1 MRKDLRFILIILIIS
16 LFHPL
21 AQGQPDHFVYAITSV
36 QKNGTE
42 WVALRKL
49 NTQSAELG
57 SILLNGSDKGLNLY
71 DAVTHKKIDHFAA
84 DTLLNSNPQ
93 MVFGNSVAAIA
104 YDKNTDRLYYTPMS
118 VDQIRYVDL
127 ATMKVYCFT
136 DQSFAKAGNLEF
148 VPGTISRMVI
158 APDGYGYT
166 ITNDGNHLFRFSTNG
181 FTNLTDLG
189 ELEDAAVNKETIH
202 NPCGNAGG
210 DLVADDEGGLYLISA
225 SNKVFKV
232 DINSRQT
239 EFLGT
244 ISGLPQNFSTNGA
257 AVNED
262 GKLLLSSSIYTD
274 SYFLVDPKTWI
285 ASSYHITDDIF
296 GTADLANS
304 NVLSTNGASFL
315 KIAPNNFDKIKV
327 YPNPILADEF
337 NVQFNNLKPGNYT
350 IQLADAVGNGVML
363 HKVSVLQA
371 VQTENIHFSPDN
383 AQGFYFL
390 RILDENNAIVSTQ
403 ILVVIK

>member
-1 MRKDLRFILIILIIS
+1 MRKDLRFFLLLLIIS
-16 LFHPL
+16 LFHPV

-57 SILLNGSDKGLNLY
+57 SILLNGSDKDLNIY
-71 DAVTHKKIDHFAA
+71 DAVTHKKIENFGA
-84 DTLLNSNPQ
+84 DTIAKSNPE
-93 MVFGNSVAAIA
+93 MIFGSSVAAIA
-104 YDKNTDRLYYTPMS
+104 YDKNSNRLYYTPMS
-118 VDQIRYVDL
+118 VDQLRYIDL
-127 ATMKVYCFT
+127 STMKVYGFT
-136 DQSFAKAGNLEF
+136 NQSFAKAGNLDF
-148 VPGTISRMVI
+148 LPGTISRMVI

-166 ITNDGNHLFRFSTNG
+166 ITNDGNHLFRFSTSGVSNI
-181 FTNLTDLG
+181 TDLG

-210 DLVADDEGGLYLISA
+210 DLVADDAGSLYLISA

-232 DINSRQT
+232 DISSRQT

-262 GKLLLSSSIYTD
+262 GKLLISSSIYTE
-274 SYFLVDPKTWI
+274 SYFIVDPKNWT
-285 ASSYHITDDIF
+285 ASSYHTTDDIF

-304 NVLSTNGASFL
+304 NVLPTNSSSFL
-315 KIAPNNFDKIKV
+315 KIAPNNSDRIKV

-337 NVQFNNLKPGNYT
+337 NVQFSNLKPGNYT
-350 IQLADAVGNGVML
+350 IQLADAVGNGVMA
-363 HKVSVLQA
+363 HKVNVVQA
-371 VQTENIHFSPDN
+371 AQTENIHFSPDN

-390 RILDENNAIVSTQ
+390 RVLDENNTVVSTQ
-403 ILVVIK
+403 ILVVIR